1 MPLYCRDKLLLTV
14 AVGFCATAQI
24 VQLKYL
30 TVNFWSGRGLFMHL
44 PGTAAA
50 AATGSASASAA
61 AWLDENY
68 SQWLKAG
75 RSN

>member
-30 TVNFWSGRGLFMHL
+30 TVNFWFGRGLFMHL
-44 PGTAAA
+44 P
-50 AATGSASASAA
+50 ATGSASAA

-68 SQWLKAG
+68 SQWLKVG
-75 RSN
+75 RRN

>member
-50 AATGSASASAA
+50 AATGSAFASAMP
-61 AWLDENY
+61 LLLLGSTKTIHN
-68 SQWLKAG
+68 G
-75 RSN
+75 